1 MFSNG
6 QIQAVYVI
14 HARHLAGRADHI
26 ASQLAR
32 FQIPYE
38 LIEEHDPDAIDPAL
52 TEHVMRSEN
61 PCPIGVL
68 SCALKH
74 IEALRRIA
82 AHGYH
87 RALVLE
93 DDAILDQ
100 NFTGVLSKILAEA
113 EAIDHPHTIQIG
125 SGGNMFIPP
134 QHLRPG
140 KYLYEAN
147 QVRTNDGYLIGAET
161 ARLRL
166 AWLERN
172 QLYAAADH
180 LYNRIDRE
188 MGIRRYWSEPAI
200 VVQGSISGLFPSTI
214 DEGRRGRKGKPLWE
228 VRLRFGWQRLRRKY
242 LYPLFHY
249 RTNLY
254 VVK

>member
-14 HARHLAGRADHI
+14 HARHLTDRAGHI

-38 LIEEHDPDAIDPAL
+38 LIEAHDPDAIDPAL
-52 TEHVMRSEN
+52 AERVMRSEN
-61 PCPIGVL
+61 PCSIGVL

-74 IEALRRIA
+74 IEALRRIV

-93 DDAILDQ
+93 DDAILDR
-100 NFTGVLSKILAEA
+100 NFTDILANILAEA
-113 EAIDHPHTIQIG
+113 QAIDHPHAIQIG

-140 KYLYEAN
+140 KYLYAAN
-147 QVRTNDGYLIGAET
+147 QVRTTDGYLIGAET

-166 AWLERN
+166 AWLERH
-172 QLYAAADH
+172 QFYTAADH

-188 MGIRRYWSEPAI
+188 MGIQRYWSEPAI
-200 VVQGSISGLFPSTI
+200 VVQGSISGLFHSAI
-214 DEGRRGRKGKPLWE
+214 DEGHRGRKDKPLWQ
-228 VRLRFGWQRLRRKY
+228 VQLRFGWQRLRRKY
-242 LYPLFHY
+242 LYPLFRY
-249 RTNLY
+249 RINQY
-254 VVK
+254 VAK